1 MNLKYKK
8 YDNYKPS
15 GVEWLGNVP
24 KHWEVTKL
32 KNVIKAKITDGP
44 HETPTFLSNGIPF
57 LSVDGIQNGELV
69 FEKCRYISETA
80 HSQYIKKCNVEK
92 YDILMGKAAS
102 IGKIAQVKVDFDFS
116 IWSPLAL
123 IKPNTDKIKSTFL
136 EYVLKNQTTQTQIEL
151 LCTINTQKNISM
163 GDIPKIV
170 LPIPPKSEQ
179 TAIANFLDR
188 KTAQIDKA
196 IAQKGQLIE
205 LLKERRQILI
215 HEAVTQGLDKS
226 VEMKDSGVEW
236 IGEVPKGWEV
246 KKLKHVGKMVN
257 GYAFN
262 SNEFVEQGVR
272 VMKISNIQTMNIDWS
287 EASFINEKYYDKLPQ
302 YRIFKNDI
310 VFALTRP
317 IISTGIKAAI
327 VKSNDKILLNQRNA
341 VLKSFNNVID
351 KWIYFIILNDA
362 FVQEFDNEIDKTGQQ
377 PNISVY
383 SIGNLFVPV
392 PSIKEQQEIV
402 NYIETQ
408 NEKIKTAISLK
419 EREISSLKEYKTV
432 LIDAA
437 VTGKVIVD

>member
-1 MNLKYKK
+1 
-8 YDNYKPS
+8 
-15 GVEWLGNVP
+15 
-24 KHWEVTKL
+24 
-32 KNVIKAKITDGP
+32 
-44 HETPTFLSNGIPF
+44 
-57 LSVDGIQNGELV
+57 
-69 FEKCRYISETA
+69 
-80 HSQYIKKCNVEK
+80 
-92 YDILMGKAAS
+92 
-102 IGKIAQVKVDFDFS
+102 
-116 IWSPLAL
+116 
-123 IKPNTDKIKSTFL
+123 
-136 EYVLKNQTTQTQIEL
+136 
-151 LCTINTQKNISM
+151 
-163 GDIPKIV
+163 
-170 LPIPPKSEQ
+170 
-179 TAIANFLDR
+179 
-188 KTAQIDKA
+188 
-196 IAQKGQLIE
+196 
-205 LLKERRQILI
+205 
-215 HEAVTQGLDKS
+215 
-226 VEMKDSGVEW
+226 MKDSGVEW